1 MRKQQFFPKF
11 ADREAKAMVKFTF
24 QPTIGQSF
32 STWNKGLSVTEDPL
46 ALCLSLPLFSGC
58 YVCPVFHLPCSVV
71 RAYCCWGPNMFS
83 LFSVLRPIGKFLRV
97 SLLKKK
103 KKERKKS
110 FLLLILRNICILC
123 YRANPLQPVKGSAF
137 GEIFFPLFF
146 WSCLGPRPHGKS
158 GGWICVLLTL
168 VSFQNSLCTANG
180 VFLPLLLNF
189 YLLPLT

>member
-58 YVCPVFHLPCSVV
+58 FVCPVFHLPRSVM
-71 RAYCCWGPNMFS
+71 RAYCCWGSKYVFTIFCVAS
-83 LFSVLRPIGKFLRV
+83 HRKIFACLFT
-97 SLLKKK
+97 KKK
-103 KKERKKS
+103 KKKKS